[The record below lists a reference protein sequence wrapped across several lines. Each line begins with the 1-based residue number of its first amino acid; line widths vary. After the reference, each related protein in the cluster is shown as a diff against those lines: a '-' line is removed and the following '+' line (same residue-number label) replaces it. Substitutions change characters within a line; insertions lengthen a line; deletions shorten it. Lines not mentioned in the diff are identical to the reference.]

1 MKAAY
6 RRLLI
11 KLSGGQLAGEKG
23 FGINPAVIGR
33 TATQIREVHEL
44 GIQICVVVGGGN
56 IIRGI
61 AAADEGMDRA
71 IADYMG
77 MMASVINAL
86 ALQDA
91 LENEGLDTRVQ
102 SAIEIKT
109 VAEAYI
115 RRRAIRHL
123 EKGRVVVFAGGT
135 GNPYFTTDTAAVLR
149 AAEVQAEIVLMAK
162 QGIDGVQVDY
172 YGTPT
177 PLNQLANLT
186 TPDPRLIVV
195 SPYDKGAMSDIEK
208 AILKADLGLSPSND
222 GKVVRVPVPPL
233 TEERRKEL
241 VKQVH
246 RAAEDHKVGI
256 RDSRRESLSMLKDL
270 ESEGALPKDDK
281 HRQEKKIQAL
291 TDAMVKNVDA
301 IAAQKEEDILQV

>member
-1 MKAAY
+1 VKAAY

-11 KLSGGQLAGEKG
+11 KLSGGQLAGENG
-23 FGINPAVIGR
+23 FGINPTIIAR
-33 TATQIREVHEL
+33 TASEIREVHEL

-61 AAADEGMDRA
+61 SAADEGMDRA

-91 LENEGLDTRVQ
+91 LEKEGLDTRVQ

-109 VAEAYI
+109 VAEGYI
-115 RRRAIRHL
+115 RRRAVRHL

-162 QGIDGVQVDY
+162 QGIDGVYSADPKTNPDAKRYAHLTYEEALIKNLRVMDQ
-172 YGTPT
+172 TA
-177 PLNQLANLT
+177 LALCRENQL
-186 TPDPRLIVV
+186 PVV
-195 SPYDKGAMSDIEK
+195 VFDM
-208 AILKADLGLSPSND
+208 
-222 GKVVRVPVPPL
+222 
-233 TEERRKEL
+233 
-241 VKQVH
+241 
-246 RAAEDHKVGI
+246 
-256 RDSRRESLSMLKDL
+256 
-270 ESEGALPKDDK
+270 EGAGNLRK
-281 HRQEKKIQAL
+281 L
-291 TDAMVKNVDA
+291 
-301 IAAQKEEDILQV
+301 AAGEEVGTRVEG